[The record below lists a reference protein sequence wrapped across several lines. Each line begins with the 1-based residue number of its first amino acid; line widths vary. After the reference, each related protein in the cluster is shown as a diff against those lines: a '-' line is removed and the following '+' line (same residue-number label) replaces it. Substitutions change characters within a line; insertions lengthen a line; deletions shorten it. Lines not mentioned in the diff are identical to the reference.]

1 MKLFAVVLL
10 SAALLSGCDVSFNKG
25 TPKVTASDP
34 GTQLQQQ
41 QIFDAALAFLV
52 LLDAGKADMT
62 WSVVSP
68 TFQAKIPEPVWVNG
82 LKALRIGLG
91 SFNKREPLGFGFTDQ
106 MPDAPAGHYAVIEF
120 ASTFATTSVK
130 EKVILRDDDERWG
143 VVGYFV
149 HKSVTFGGDDQKAP

>member
-1 MKLFAVVLL
+1 
-10 SAALLSGCDVSFNKG
+10 
-25 TPKVTASDP
+25 
-34 GTQLQQQ
+34 
-41 QIFDAALAFLV
+41 
-52 LLDAGKADMT
+52 MT

-149 HKSVTFGGDDQKAP
+149 HKSVTFGGDDKKAP